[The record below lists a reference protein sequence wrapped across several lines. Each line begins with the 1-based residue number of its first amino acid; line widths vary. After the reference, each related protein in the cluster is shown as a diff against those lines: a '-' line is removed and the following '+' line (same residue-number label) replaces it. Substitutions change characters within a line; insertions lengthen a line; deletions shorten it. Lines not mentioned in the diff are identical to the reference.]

1 MVEYILFKKINCQ
14 MIFGASRNLS
24 KNNDG
29 MVVKKDI
36 TKYINQWK
44 STGLYFNFKPSNTFK
59 KYFENVDW

>member
-1 MVEYILFKKINCQ
+1 

-36 TKYINQWK
+36 MTKYINERK
-44 STGLYFNFKPSNTFK
+44 STGLYFIYDKF
-59 KYFENVDW
+59 